1 MENSTDEPD
10 EQAIELWNKLV
21 EYYGNNL
28 PSFEHEPIQFEH
40 CVKLYRYYN

>member
-21 EYYGNNL
+21 EYYGDNL